1 MYRGENLLL
10 LIRPN
15 AKAPDGPDGKNAKC
29 SAEADPP
36 KLQDC
41 ETLAPALAIE
51 PI

>member
-10 LIRPN
+10 LMVPN
-15 AKAPDGPDGKNAKC
+15 PKAPRKPDGKNARC

>member
-1 MYRGENLLL
+1 

-15 AKAPDGPDGKNAKC
+15 PKASDGPDGKKARC
-29 SAEADPP
+29 SAEADPH
-36 KLQDC
+36 KIRDC